1 MRIIVIGAG
10 IIGMTSA
17 YALAREG
24 HAVTVV
30 DGAASAG
37 MATSRANGAQLSY
50 SFVAPLADA
59 SVLPKL
65 PLWLTQRD
73 APLYFRLR
81 ADPAQWRWAL
91 RFLLA
96 CRAGVA
102 QRSTAELLQ
111 LGAYSRELT
120 HEMAERALLQFD
132 FSSRGKLLVYQDTKA
147 YDSARALMQFQAGL
161 GTEQHA
167 LTTSEC
173 LRQEPALEGIAERI
187 VGGIFTPSEDAGDC
201 FALCQEMTQHLSAA
215 HGVEFLFDTQVQR
228 LRTQAGRVV
237 ALQTQHGAL
246 DADAYVVANGVGA
259 QALCRPL
266 GFDPLIYPLK
276 GYSLTYELTPASR
289 APHTSLS
296 DVHNKVVYARLGN
309 RLRVAGMV
317 DVGTDSDSRGPQRLA
332 TLKAQVQDYLPHLN
346 AAAAPQ
352 EWSGLRPARPD
363 SKPLIGAT
371 PYANLWLNVGHGALG
386 FTLAAGSAGLLA
398 DRIAGRPS
406 RIEPTLFRL

>member
-24 HAVTVV
+24 HSVTVV

-37 MATSRANGAQLSY
+37 TLTSRANGAQLSY
-50 SFVAPLADA
+50 SFVAPLAEPG
-59 SVLPKL
+59 VIPKL
-65 PLWLTQRD
+65 PVWLTQRD
-73 APLYFRLR
+73 SPLYFRLR

-96 CRAGVA
+96 CRASVA
-102 QRSTAELLQ
+102 QRSTQELLQ

-120 HEMAERALLQFD
+120 HEMAERELLQFD
-132 FSSRGKLLVYQDTKA
+132 FASRGKLLVYQDARA
-147 YDSARALMQFQAGL
+147 YDSAIALMKFQASL
-161 GTEQHA
+161 GTEQQA
-167 LTTSEC
+167 LSKSEC
-173 LRQEPALEGIAERI
+173 LLREPALADIADRV

-201 FALCQEMTQHLSAA
+201 FALCQEMTHHLEKA
-215 HGVEFLFDTQVQR
+215 HGVKFLFDTRVQR
-228 LRTQAGRVV
+228 VRTQGGRVV
-237 ALQTQHGAL
+237 ALETQRGVL
-246 DADAYVVANGVGA
+246 DADAYVIANGVGA
-259 QALCRPL
+259 QALCKPL

-276 GYSLTYELTPASR
+276 GYSLTYALTPDSS

-317 DVGTDSDSRGPQRLA
+317 DVGADSDALNPQRFA
-332 TLKAQVQDYLPHLN
+332 TLKAQVHDYLPRLN
-346 AAAAPQ
+346 AAGPPE

-371 PYANLWLNVGHGALG
+371 PYGNLWLNVGHGALG

-398 DRIAGRPS
+398 DRIAQRPS
-406 RIEPTLFRL
+406 RIAAPLFQL